1 MHLWVTF
8 LIEHIKF
15 IRCIIF
21 QPVSSWSIAG
31 IFCVRTQ
38 AAFLV
43 MSVIC
48 ELRCVMFNFESVI
61 RLRVTCGCLCCC
73 GLVYRLLFFFYMALL
88 HNENLLSQIWKD
100 WLHPHFDLQ
109 MWILSLNTYTKYL
122 NSKKVLK
129 RLETDLSL
137 AFGQK
142 AISLI
147 HTGFPKKGIN
157 ILKAGLAGC
166 WVTWLWHHWPV
177 NSQQILLCHFLP
189 RTLTSALKTMRTSLW

>member
-1 MHLWVTF
+1 MFFFFFMHLWVTF

-48 ELRCVMFNFESVI
+48 ELRCVMFHFESVI

-73 GLVYRLLFFFYMALL
+73 GLVYRLLFFFL
-88 HNENLLSQIWKD
+88 HGIATQRKSSFPDMERLVASPLWFANVDFVFEYIYQVFEFKEGFKKARNRPLTGLWSKGYIPDSHWLSQEG
-100 WLHPHFDLQ
+100 H
-109 MWILSLNTYTKYL
+109 
-122 NSKKVLK
+122 
-129 RLETDLSL
+129 
-137 AFGQK
+137 
-142 AISLI
+142 
-147 HTGFPKKGIN
+147 
-157 ILKAGLAGC
+157 
-166 WVTWLWHHWPV
+166 
-177 NSQQILLCHFLP
+177 
-189 RTLTSALKTMRTSLW
+189 